1 MFVYG
6 SSNLLELWGSFFSA
20 VSTGSN
26 KHIAKFLVSK
36 NRSSGC
42 LLGWSTATK
51 LGALQIHHINVINMP
66 SNSDKVSNILHNFP
80 EVTSGLGKL
89 INTQVKLNIDTTVK
103 PVSHYWRRVP
113 FHIRRK
119 IESKI
124 DVLLKLD
131 IIEPVSEATPWVSP
145 LLGIPKVPKNP
156 KNDDVRIVVDMQKP
170 NTAIKQTHH
179 PIPTIDE
186 TFEKFINAQCLT

>member
-1 MFVYG
+1 
-6 SSNLLELWGSFFSA
+6 
-20 VSTGSN
+20 
-26 KHIAKFLVSK
+26 
-36 NRSSGC
+36 
-42 LLGWSTATK
+42 
-51 LGALQIHHINVINMP
+51 MP

-103 PVSHYWRRVP
+103 PVSHYLRRVP

-131 IIEPVSEATPWVSP
+131 ITEPVSEATPWVSP

-156 KNDDVRIVVDMQKP
+156 KNDDVRIAVDIQKP
-170 NTAIKQTHH
+170 NTAIKRTHH

-186 TFEKFINAQCLT
+186 TFEKFINAQCLI